1 MVLQEEKGTR
11 MKLRISNLAFGL
23 CAAILLAPTLAFAES
38 SALILAG
45 ISRGQPEL
53 EEKYNKWAE
62 ETRKT
67 LVDKHGFTANRV
79 MILAG
84 KNTAKADIEKAF
96 AQVKQQLKPT
106 DTFFLFLIGHGSF
119 GETAEGPQYKFN
131 GPSPQLTGADY
142 NRLLSTLSVARTVIV
157 NSTSNSGGSVEA
169 LAGKNRVI
177 ITATRSGNEG
187 NETRFY
193 EYFLAA
199 LQNPEADEDKD
210 KKISTWE
217 AFKYAAAAVE
227 KYYKDEG
234 QLATEHPQI
243 AVNGAPPVTTTAP
256 KDIPVMARVTSFQ
269 VDRPVVVSD
278 ARLQALL
285 NERKEIE
292 GKIETLRINKA
303 ALPEAE
309 YNKTLEDLSVE
320 LALKNQQIRELEKK

>member
-1 MVLQEEKGTR
+1 
-11 MKLRISNLAFGL
+11 MKSRIWAVRDRSYSFAFGL

-53 EEKYNKWAE
+53 EAKYTKWAE
-62 ETRKT
+62 ETVKT
-67 LVDKHGFTANRV
+67 LVDKHGFMGNRV

-84 KNTAKADIEKAF
+84 KNTAKADIEKVF
-96 AQVKQQLKPT
+96 GQLKQQLKPT

-119 GETAEGPQYKFN
+119 GETADGPQYKFN

-142 NRLLSTLSVARTVIV
+142 NRLISTLSVARTVII
-157 NSTSNSGGSVEA
+157 NSTSASGGSVDA

-193 EYFLAA
+193 EYFLTA
-199 LQNPEADEDKD
+199 LQNPDADEDKD

-217 AFKYAAAAVE
+217 AFKFAAAAVD

-234 QLATEHPQI
+234 QLATEHAQI
-243 AVNGAPPVTTTAP
+243 AVNGAAPVTATA
-256 KDIPVMARVTSFQ
+256 KDIPVMARSTSFQ
-269 VDRPVVVSD
+269 VDRPIVVSD